1 MNQAATPKYFAY
13 LRVSRDTQD
22 TANQKLG
29 LLEYANRLGFAPI
42 KIVED
47 TQSRG
52 VSWRQRALG
61 ALLEEA
67 SAGDVILSPEV
78 SRLGGSALQVLE
90 FLHEALG
97 KGVYVHVTKS
107 RFIFDD
113 SLQAT
118 IQATVLGLA
127 AQIEREFIRVRTRE
141 ALARRRAEGLP
152 LGRPKGKQGSLKLDG
167 KEEEIAG
174 YLALGLTQRKI
185 AQRLGVAFNTL
196 SLFIKRKALNDRLP

>member
-1 MNQAATPKYFAY
+1 MAKGSTPKYFAY

-29 LLEYANRLGFAPI
+29 LLEYANRLGFAPL

-61 ALLEEA
+61 ALLVEA

-90 FLHEALG
+90 FLHEALA

-141 ALARRRAEGLP
+141 ALARRRAEGKP
-152 LGRPKGKQGSLKLDG
+152 LGRPKGSQGSLKLDG
-167 KEEEIAG
+167 REDEIAG
-174 YLALGLTQRKI
+174 YLALELPRRKI
-185 AQRLGVAFNTL
+185 AKRLKVSYNTL
-196 SLFIKRKALNDRLP
+196 ALFIERRKLNDRLP